1 MFAKQWMLAGSVF
14 GFFSVALGA
23 FGAHALKE
31 SLSERSLEIF
41 QTGVQY
47 QMFHSLAL
55 LALGVWSALQPSVS
69 TSFSGYAF
77 VTGVVLFSGSLY
89 ALAVTQIHYL
99 GMITPLGGVSFLLG
113 WASFAWSVLKSSS

>member
-1 MFAKQWMLAGSVF
+1 MFAKQWLLAGSFF

-31 SLSERSLEIF
+31 SLPERSLEIF

-47 QMFHSLAL
+47 QMFHAMAL
-55 LALGVWSALQPSVS
+55 LVLGLWSAYQPSVS
-69 TSFSGYAF
+69 TALSGWAF
-77 VTGVVLFSGSLY
+77 ISGVILFSGSLY

-113 WASFAWSVLKSSS
+113 WASFAWSIFKS

>member
-1 MFAKQWMLAGSVF
+1 MFAKQWLLAGSLF

-31 SLSERSLEIF
+31 SLPERSLEIF

-47 QMFHSLAL
+47 QMFHAMAL
-55 LALGVWSALQPSVS
+55 LVLGLWSAYQPSVS
-69 TSFSGYAF
+69 TAFSGWAF
-77 VTGVVLFSGSLY
+77 ISGVILFSGSLY

-113 WASFAWSVLKSSS
+113 WASFAWSIFKS

>member
-1 MFAKQWMLAGSVF
+1 MFAKQWMLAGSVM

-31 SLSERSLEIF
+31 SLPEKSLVIF

-47 QMFHSLAL
+47 QMYHSIAL
-55 LALGVWSALQPSVS
+55 LALGVWSALQPSLS
-69 TSFSGYAF
+69 TSLTGYAF
-77 VTGVVLFSGSLY
+77 ITGVILFSGSLY

-99 GMITPLGGVSFLLG
+99 GMITPLGGLSFLLG
-113 WASFAWSVLKSSS
+113 WASFAWSVLKNS

>member
-1 MFAKQWMLAGSVF
+1 MFAKQWLLAGSFF

-31 SLSERSLEIF
+31 SLPERSLEVF

-47 QMFHSLAL
+47 QMSHAMAL
-55 LALGVWSALQPSVS
+55 LALGLWSAHQPSVS
-69 TSFSGYAF
+69 TAFSGWAF
-77 VTGVVLFSGSLY
+77 ISGVILFSGSLY

-113 WASFAWSVLKSSS
+113 WASFAWSIFKS